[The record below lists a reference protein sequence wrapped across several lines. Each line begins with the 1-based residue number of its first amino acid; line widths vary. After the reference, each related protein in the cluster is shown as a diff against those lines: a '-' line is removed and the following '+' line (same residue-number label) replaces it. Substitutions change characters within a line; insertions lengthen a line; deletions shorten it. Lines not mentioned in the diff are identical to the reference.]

1 VRAQAKA
8 RKVNPHLIVVEHPI
22 GGLSAEELIDRV
34 QAAASGLREAIG
46 QA

>member
-8 RKVNPHLIVVEHPI
+8 RKVNPNLIIVKHPV
-22 GGLSAEELIDRV
+22 GGLSAGELIDRV
-34 QAAASGLREAIG
+34 EAAASGLREAIG